1 MKRSQ
6 KNKISSKAIFIL
18 LWILCL
24 GLITTSAF
32 VPNIAKPLHSISSMT
47 IIPIQ
52 TGMNRIG
59 TSIRDFFS
67 QFQSIRKLE
76 EENEKLQKR
85 VDNLLLENHA
95 LSQDQNELKRLRT
108 LYNLDK
114 KYSDY
119 DKVAANIISN
129 GASNWFFNF
138 IIDKGEKDG
147 LEKGMNVIAGAGLV
161 GIIVETGPNYSKVR
175 SIIDDTSNVA
185 AMFARTSDFCILVG
199 SQKQIENGYINVINI
214 NKDAK
219 IKDGDELVTSSTSSK
234 FLPGISIGYV
244 KDIQLE
250 SSNLEKTAKLE
261 PIVDFKHL
269 REVLVITKKKEIPD
283 DLK

>member
-1 MKRSQ
+1 MKRSPRNHLSP
-6 KNKISSKAIFIL
+6 KTMFIL
-18 LWILCL
+18 LWFCCIC
-24 GLITTSAF
+24 LITTSAF
-32 VPNIAKPLHSISSMT
+32 IPHVAKPLQQISSVT
-47 IIPIQ
+47 VIPVQ
-52 TGMNRIG
+52 TGINRVG
-59 TSIRDFFS
+59 TSIRNFFS

-76 EENEKLQKR
+76 KENAELQKR
-85 VDNLLLENHA
+85 VDNLLLENHE

-108 LYNLDK
+108 LYKLDK
-114 KYSDY
+114 KYSEY
-119 DKVAANIISN
+119 DKIAANIISS
-129 GASNWFFNF
+129 GSSNWFHTF

-147 LEKGMNVIAGAGLV
+147 LEVGMNVIAGAGLV
-161 GIIVETGPNYSKVR
+161 GIITDTGTNFAKVR

-199 SQKQIENGYINVINI
+199 SQKHIENGYINVINI

-219 IKDGDELVTSSTSSK
+219 IKEGDELITSSTSSK
-234 FLPGISIGYV
+234 FLPGITIGYV

-269 REVLVITKKKEIPD
+269 REVLVITKKKEIPEK
-283 DLK
+283 LH